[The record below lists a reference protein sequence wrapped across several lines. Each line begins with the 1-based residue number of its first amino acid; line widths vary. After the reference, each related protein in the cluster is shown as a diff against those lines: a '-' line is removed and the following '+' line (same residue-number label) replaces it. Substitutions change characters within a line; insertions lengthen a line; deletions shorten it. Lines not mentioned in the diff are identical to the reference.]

1 MGCGASK
8 STDASAASGGGG
20 GGIQKVGVTSPEL
33 KGVPQREKRSIS
45 IAEIKKG
52 SMPVLPRAKSGIM
65 DDYSLNEKL
74 GKGSFGVTYV
84 SISKKD
90 KSKSACKVI
99 NKRKLTNTEDVEDVQ
114 REVEILHAVE
124 GHRNVVPLI
133 AAYEDKENI
142 YILQELCSGGE
153 LYEWIQRNRHY
164 SEKIAA
170 SLVRVMLSCLVHI
183 HSMGVVH
190 RDLKPENF
198 MFATRAA
205 TPDQLKLIDF
215 GLSAFCKPGEI
226 LTDPVGTP
234 YFTAPEVFRSK
245 YSHSADTWSIGVML
259 YVMLSGEYP
268 YVAHSVRSIRK
279 KICLEDPEFKGPIW
293 DKVSADAKAFI
304 CKILVKKNR
313 PSPMELLKDP
323 WVKPE
328 GGTAKDEEIEPTVT
342 SRLNQFAK
350 LDKLQKLAAQS
361 MVANMPIDA
370 LAGMTELFQSFD
382 KDSSGH
388 ISINELRVGLK
399 KMHLQV
405 GAKQKT
411 EEELDAIIKDLDVD
425 GNGQISYEEFVA
437 ATIHL
442 AKLET
447 DDRIYEV
454 FKQFDHDQSGFITK
468 EELLKI
474 GEVQK
479 IDLASDVDEFI
490 RLSDTDGDGKI
501 SYEEFT
507 AHMKKLRYKELY
519 GVHVVKGQ
527 ERLYG
532 KREGEKLVVKK
543 GEALEPEILNAG

>member
-1 MGCGASK
+1 MGCGGTKA
-8 STDASAASGGGG
+8 TGADGGASGLS
-20 GGIQKVGVTSPEL
+20 KVSITSPEL
-33 KGVPQREKRSIS
+33 KGVPQKTKRSIS

-52 SMPVLPRAKSGIM
+52 SMPVLPRAETGIM
-65 DDYSLNEKL
+65 DHYTLNEKL

-90 KSKSACKVI
+90 KAKSACKVI

-124 GHRNVVPLI
+124 GHPNVVPLI

-142 YILQELCSGGE
+142 YILQELCAGGE
-153 LYEWIQRNRHY
+153 LYEWIQKNRHY
-164 SEKIAA
+164 SEKVAA

-234 YFTAPEVFRSK
+234 YFTAPEVFKSK

-279 KICLEDPEFKGPIW
+279 KICLDDPEFKGALW
-293 DKVSADAKAFI
+293 DKVSADAKGFI
-304 CKILVKKNR
+304 SKMLVKRNR
-313 PSPMELLKDP
+313 PSPMELLKDKWILP
-323 WVKPE
+323 D
-328 GGTAKDEEIEPTVT
+328 GGTATEEVIEPTVT
-342 SRLNQFAK
+342 RRLHEFSS
-350 LDKLQKLAAQS
+350 LDKLQKLAAQT
-361 MVANMPIDA
+361 MVANMPMDA
-370 LAGMTELFQSFD
+370 LEGLTQLFKSFD
-382 KDSSGH
+382 KDNSGH
-388 ISINELRVGLK
+388 ISINELRIGLK

-411 EEELDAIIKDLDVD
+411 EEELDGIIKDLDVD

-454 FKQFDHDQSGFITK
+454 FKQFDTDGSGFITK
-468 EELLKI
+468 DELIKV
-474 GEVQK
+474 GEVQQ
-479 IDLASDVDEFI
+479 IDLAADIDSFMI
-490 RLSDTDGDGKI
+490 AGDTDGDGKI
-501 SYEEFT
+501 SYEEFYT
-507 AHMKKLRYKELY
+507 HLKKLRYSELY
-519 GVHVVKGQ
+519 GTHEVNGQ
-527 ERLYG
+527 QRTFG
-532 KREGEKLVVKK
+532 KREGEKLVVKA
-543 GEALEPEILNAG
+543 GEDISDIPSI